1 MTGAPDPTSRPPAPD
16 LDGNRG
22 EILRWL
28 DEISKQ

>member
-1 MTGAPDPTSRPPAPD
+1 MSDAPDPTSRAAAPD

-28 DEISKQ
+28 EQG

>member
-1 MTGAPDPTSRPPAPD
+1 MSDTPDPTTRPPAPD

-28 DEISKQ
+28 RGG